1 MKTVM
6 LVCSAGMSTSLLVNK
21 IRVNVINKG
30 LDLKIIAASEAEARS
45 LNYEVDVLLLG
56 PQVRYLAEKL
66 RDLLGEQGTKV
77 SIIDSISYG
86 TLDGEAVLNQAL
98 ALIEEDS

>member
-21 IRVNVINKG
+21 IKSIVLEKNLDIN
-30 LDLKIIAASEAEARS
+30 IIAASEAEAKG
-45 LNYEVDVLLLG
+45 YQGQIDVLLLG
-56 PQVRYLAEKL
+56 PQVKFLLKKME
-66 RDLLGEQGTKV
+66 DLMEPQGTRV
-77 SIIDSISYG
+77 SIIDSLSYG

-98 ALIEEDS
+98 DLL